1 VVRKLGICPKHRNPA
16 FRSMPPRLAGLFQP
30 PTGQPG
36 AHCGMTYAERG
47 ELVGWEVAK
56 QAREIDPAFPIVYM
70 TGTGADE

>member
-1 VVRKLGICPKHRNPA
+1 
-16 FRSMPPRLAGLFQP
+16 MPPRLAGLFQP